1 MSTVPRMP
9 PSGSGKPFMFAILSG
24 RERRAPVSE
33 IEVICSEPTSI
44 FGILGAA
51 NVPSCCR
58 GSVTGP
64 TPNSPLAL

>member
-9 PSGSGKPFMFAILSG
+9 PSGSGKPFWFAILRG

-33 IEVICSEPTSI
+33 SEVIFGEPTST
-44 FGILGAA
+44 FGIFGAA
-51 NVPSCCR
+51 NVPSCWR

-64 TPNSPLAL
+64 RPNSPLAL